1 MSTLAGRSIA
11 TAAKATSNGH
21 APKAL
26 AAVVQMCSTADISA
40 NLRRAIKV
48 VQTAAARG
56 AKTILF
62 PEATDYVAENAAQA
76 RALAQPLTGPFVTA
90 LREAAATHQVEL
102 VVGVHERL
110 NDDEISQF
118 TGKQPDHDP
127 PTFANALVA
136 IDGGKQDDAGLGRI
150 LAVYRK
156 MHLFDVDIPN
166 GPRLHESATCAAGN
180 SVVDP
185 VPLHIGQLG
194 LAICYD
200 IRFPALS
207 ATLRSRGANIL
218 TFPSAFTE
226 PTGAAHWS
234 ILNRARAIETQCY
247 VISPAQIGRHSSV
260 RSSYG
265 AAMVVDPWGR
275 VLVEGPSFAEWPRFL
290 EQREVGSQVP
300 VGGIEVVEADKE
312 GGAAFALFEVDHA
325 VTNKTRQS
333 MPVWAHRRE
342 PALYE

>member
-1 MSTLAGRSIA
+1 MSALGRTIA
-11 TAAKATSNGH
+11 TATKTVSNET

-26 AAVVQMCSTADISA
+26 AAVVQMCSTADVGA
-40 NLRRAIKV
+40 NLHRALKV
-48 VQTAAARG
+48 VQAAASRG

-76 RALAQPLTGPFVTA
+76 RALAQPLMGPFVTA
-90 LREAAATHQVEL
+90 LRETAATHQVEI
-102 VVGVHERL
+102 VVGVHEKL
-110 NDDEISQF
+110 GDDEVAQF
-118 TGKQPDHDP
+118 AAKQSDHDP

-136 IDGGKQDDAGLGRI
+136 IDGAQQDAGLGRI

-166 GPRLHESATCAAGN
+166 GPRLHESATCAAGDR
-180 SVVDP
+180 VVDP

-207 ATLRSRGANIL
+207 AALRARGANVL

-247 VISPAQIGRHSSV
+247 VVSPAQIGRHSSA

-275 VLVEGPSFAEWPRFL
+275 VLVEGPPFAEWPRFL
-290 EQREVGSQVP
+290 EQREAGVP
-300 VGGIEVVEADKE
+300 VPMGEMEVVEADPE
-312 GGAAFALFEVDHA
+312 GGAAFALFEVNHA
-325 VTNKTRQS
+325 VTDKTRQS
-333 MPVWAHRRE
+333 MPVWTHRRE
-342 PALYE
+342 PVLYQ